1 METLF
6 LDESETYTD
15 SLIKQTY
22 EKKIQTL
29 QVLVLSLQD
38 SNEKLITENV
48 QLIDSIKKYKQQ
60 INHDD
65 TNVKSFFSTQDI

>member
-48 QLIDSIKKYKQQ
+48 QLIDLIKKYKQQ

>member
-22 EKKIQTL
+22 EKKIQSL

-60 INHDD
+60 MNNDD
-65 TNVKSFFSTQDI
+65 TNVKSIFST

>member
-38 SNEKLITENV
+38 SNEKLIMENV

-60 INHDD
+60 LNHDD
-65 TNVKSFFSTQDI
+65 TNVKSFFST